1 VNSNNNVLRV
11 DLNDEKGIFR
21 ILDQQGKMVDQ
32 VVIKPLK

>member
-1 VNSNNNVLRV
+1 VLRV